1 MNGRAPGR
9 SGHGRAPDGQLEEFK
24 ARLPLLDIIGR
35 QVRLIRRGNKHV
47 GLCPFHQEKSPSF
60 TVFPDQGNYHCFG
73 CGAHGTA
80 VGFLMQ
86 YDGLEFVD
94 AVETLAGQLGMP
106 VPQLSQARD
115 RGTEELYALLAES
128 SGYFRQQ
135 LKSSSAAQGYLQRRG
150 ISEQVAEQFELG
162 YAPPGWDNL
171 LKRFGQSSKGSRLLA
186 AAGLLSQG
194 DRGQYDKFRD
204 RLMFPIHDRRGRVIA
219 YGGRV
224 MGDDQPKYLNSPET
238 AVFHKGETL
247 YGLFQARQRRG
258 GLERLIVVEGYMDV
272 LALVQHGFSEAV
284 ATLGTATTRSHAE
297 LLFRQAGDVVF
308 CFDGDRA
315 GREAAWRAV
324 ESVLPRLTDGRQAS
338 FLFLPDGEDPD
349 SLLAAQGASGFEAQ
363 LAEAVPL
370 SEYFFQTLASDAR
383 LDTVDGRARLA
394 ERCKPLIAQI
404 PDSPFRDLMEAELA
418 KRAGL
423 PKPVQALPQQA
434 SSAAPRRP
442 DRRAGQRRVQRTPVR
457 ALISLLLTEPQLAQR
472 LGTPIPFAEL
482 QLPGVDLL
490 LRLIARLRESAASA
504 GVVIESWP
512 DEAEAAALRRL
523 AEVELP
529 GEREDWENAFDEF
542 AQRLVEKQR
551 RERRAELPTQLDQI
565 SDEDRRRYLQHLAK
579 KAEAARGD
587 QAGED

>member
-1 MNGRAPGR
+1 MSGRIPQTFIDDLLARVDIVDVVGQR
-9 SGHGRAPDGQLEEFK
+9 IQLKRAGKEFQ
-24 ARLPLLDIIGR
+24 AR
-35 QVRLIRRGNKHV
+35 
-47 GLCPFHQEKSPSF
+47 CPFHDERTPSF
-60 TVFPDQGNYHCFG
+60 TVVPHKQFYHCFG

-80 VGFLMQ
+80 LGFLMQ

-106 VPQLSQARD
+106 VPELSQARD
-115 RGTEELYALLAES
+115 RGTEELYALLAET

-135 LKSSSAAQGYLQRRG
+135 LKSSSTAQGYLQRRG
-150 ISEQVAEQFELG
+150 ISDEIAEQFGLG

-171 LKRFGQSSKGSRLLA
+171 LKRFGQSGKGSRLLG

-258 GLERLIVVEGYMDV
+258 GLDRLIVVEGYMDV

-315 GREAAWRAV
+315 GREAAWRAL

-349 SLLAAQGASGFEAQ
+349 SLLVAQGASGFESQ
-363 LAEAVPL
+363 LGQAVPL
-370 SEYFFQTLASDAR
+370 SEYFFQTLAKDAR

-418 KRAGL
+418 RRAGL
-423 PKPVQALPQQA
+423 PKPVQPLPQQA
-434 SSAAPRRP
+434 SAAAPRRL

-457 ALISLLLTEPQLAQR
+457 AMISLLLTEPQLARR
-472 LGTPIPFAEL
+472 LSTPIPFAEL

-490 LRLIARLRESAASA
+490 LRLIARLRDSAASA

-512 DEAEAAALRRL
+512 DEAEGVALRRL

-542 AQRLVEKQR
+542 VQRLVEKQR